1 MKQQKTSRSAKAA
14 LMALGIID
22 AQAMFIRNVYLHRPN
37 NKTVLQ
43 LCRQVTAS
51 AEAARRQWPGNL
63 TQREVDIMQT
73 KLKRYLETHLP
84 IGETLDAPVLT
95 SIALGLLD
103 NLHSHV
109 RGNQKEGP
117 VSVCITKV
125 RRLHGYFDRKLD
137 KFKLY
142 DLANKK
148 VNAYHQE
155 VELWT

>member
-22 AQAMFIRNVYLHRPN
+22 AQAMFIRNVYLHGPN

-51 AEAARRQWPGNL
+51 VEAARRQWPGNL
-63 TQREVDIMQT
+63 AQREVDIMQT
-73 KLKRYLETHLP
+73 KLIRYLETHLP
-84 IGETLDAPVLT
+84 IGATLDAPVLT
-95 SIALGLLD
+95 SIALDLLD

-109 RGNQKEGP
+109 RSNQKAGP
-117 VSVCITKV
+117 VLTCISKM
-125 RRLHGYFDRKLD
+125 RQLHRYFDRRLD
-137 KFKLY
+137 KFEHY
-142 DLANKK
+142 DLAKK
-148 VNAYHQE
+148 KANAFYQE